1 MLIRGSARRLWA
13 VLTAVLAGA
22 LLLVTGATPAAAA
35 VTPMQWHRYNIY
47 EPGAPS
53 HERLICLTDGEWR
66 VMRHRGSSPI
76 LS

>member
-47 EPGAPS
+47 EPGAPAMS
-53 HERLICLTDGEWR
+53 
-66 VMRHRGSSPI
+66 V
-76 LS
+76 